1 MTTSREITTYEE
13 EEDEVDESPSSTT
26 AVAIR
31 NEVK

>member
-1 MTTSREITTYEE
+1 MKTSREITTYE